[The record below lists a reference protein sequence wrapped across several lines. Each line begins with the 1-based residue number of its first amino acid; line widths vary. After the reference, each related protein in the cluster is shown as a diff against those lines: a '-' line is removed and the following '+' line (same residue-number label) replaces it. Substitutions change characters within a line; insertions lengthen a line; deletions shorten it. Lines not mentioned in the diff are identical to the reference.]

1 MEILHSLLKSID
13 YSEHLKKTQTDWE
26 SRWANVEELINFA
39 TEVGIDSENGR
50 NMPTEHSRGSGCVE

>member
-1 MEILHSLLKSID
+1 MLLH

-39 TEVGIDSENGR
+39 TEVGLDAEDLARR
-50 NMPTEHSRGSGCVE
+50 NAAAERDGGSRCVE